1 MLAAGAYKNLVQL
14 QSRASSG
21 SGAVPAHHAPAA
33 PESLCTVHSAL
44 EEQESYQSF
53 HSAASGWSSS
63 NSIGMQVSSGGA
75 SKGWFSRVGKLR
87 RRSQSSGCSTSGG
100 GAHAKDVE
108 GAFYAPSS
116 GKAQTHFA
124 MANAAG
130 KAVPGLKK
138 PKAAKTKQPSSFWRL
153 MSIVRSETPCLLVG
167 ALGCIGHGSMM
178 PAFAT
183 LLVSVLAIFHA
194 NSTAE
199 MLQQARVYAVSLAA
213 VGIGACCAVT
223 VQFYTF
229 GAVGTK
235 LARRLRVKLLGA
247 ILRQE
252 IG

>member
-1 MLAAGAYKNLVQL
+1 M
-14 QSRASSG
+14 
-21 SGAVPAHHAPAA
+21 PAA

-53 HSAASGWSSS
+53 HSAASAWSNSG
-63 NSIGMQVSSGGA
+63 SIGMQVS
-75 SKGWFSRVGKLR
+75 KGWFSRDGKLR
-87 RRSQSSGCSTSGG
+87 RRSQSSGRSSGG

-108 GAFYAPSS
+108 GAFYTPSS
-116 GKAQTHFA
+116 VKAYAQLAATT
-124 MANAAG
+124 AAG
-130 KAVPGLKK
+130 KLAPDLKK
-138 PKAAKTKQPSSFWRL
+138 PKAARPKQPSSFWQL

-167 ALGCIGHGSMM
+167 APGCIGHGSMM

-183 LLVSVLAIFHA
+183 LLVSVLTIFHA
-194 NSTAE
+194 SSTAE
-199 MLQQARVYAVSLAA
+199 MLQQARVYALSLAA
-213 VGIGACCAVT
+213 VGVGACCAVT

-235 LARRLRVKLLGA
+235 LARRLRVRLLGA

>member
-1 MLAAGAYKNLVQL
+1 
-14 QSRASSG
+14 
-21 SGAVPAHHAPAA
+21 
-33 PESLCTVHSAL
+33 VHSAL

-53 HSAASGWSSS
+53 HSAASGWS
-63 NSIGMQVSSGGA
+63 NSGSMGTHVSSGGA

-87 RRSQSSGCSTSGG
+87 RRSQSSGCSSDG

-116 GKAQTHFA
+116 IKAHAQVA
-124 MANAAG
+124 AAANAAG
-130 KAVPGLKK
+130 KEAPGLKK
-138 PKAAKTKQPSSFWRL
+138 RDAAKPKQPSSFWRL

-167 ALGCIGHGSMM
+167 ALGCIAHGSMM

-194 NSTAE
+194 SSTAE
-199 MLQQARVYAVSLAA
+199 MLLQARVYAVSLAA
-213 VGIGACCAVT
+213 VGLGACCAVT

-235 LARRLRVKLLGA
+235 LARRLRVQLLGA